1 MFPIK
6 MAPLGFKI
14 ISSTNS
20 TISIIGENLI
30 NVNHSKFF
38 KNVTI
43 LFLLDINCLLQG
55 EYVEEAV
62 TDIMC
67 TDSSE
72 EKYRTL

>member
-1 MFPIK
+1 MK
-6 MAPLGFKI
+6 MAALGFKI

-30 NVNHSKFF
+30 NVTHSKFF

-43 LFLLDINCLLQG
+43 LFLLDMNCLLDW

-62 TDIMC
+62 ADIMC

-72 EKYRTL
+72 AQYRTL